1 MKDKKVAPSRLALK
15 VSLISVGMIFD
26 VYVFMQIL
34 GYFRDNAVLG
44 IASVSDL
51 PGYVFNFILFYVV
64 PPAVV
69 FGLVLYFA
77 ARPFESALNRLRSD
91 SSLGEEETE
100 RLRVSL
106 LRFSWIVLFLNLFG
120 FAMGYAILVLIEDGI
135 GGFTSPFRLII
146 LVSNIA
152 GAAMYASAQSALH
165 DICFGELRDRLGITG
180 LGNRKRAMRSTSKQ
194 VLHVA
199 IVAVYAATYLQFNM
213 HGLIAYQDLSF
224 QALRSEASGEARA
237 EDVLRAGIVKAVP
250 GVTARKSFT
259 PQDVPLPWDA
269 LADYETRETAVF
281 LLTAFFLAVVC
292 ILVQGARS
300 LEMKGQISALNE
312 RLLDVIEGGGDLTK
326 RLSLR
331 SMDEFGQLA
340 DSVNRLMDR
349 FRSLIYRIGAA
360 AAETR
365 EAAQSIDSVMKGSET
380 ATMNVIESVVSLSS
394 SIDKQ
399 ATESRILKDSLESL
413 RAAARA
419 VAGAVD
425 SQRRFTDETASAMEE
440 MSANIRSVESMTHRS
455 GAVTSDLAAKGN
467 SGNSSVHE
475 AAKAIKDI
483 EKSAADVLKVLGSL
497 SRIAGDTNLLAM
509 NAAIEAAHAGTSG
522 AGFAVVAGEVRSL
535 AASAAKET
543 KKIKDLVLEMDGR
556 VHKGVASSEAT
567 SQAFLSLSGG
577 IAEAASIS
585 AEIASAMKEQSAGT
599 SSVES
604 SINQVQENSRIV
616 RERMEIQE
624 RETTL
629 MASGLEETLSRF
641 SSIASSAKAQADAM
655 QGLQQAFS
663 AVRREV
669 DRNLDASG
677 ALEKELLGYKV

>member
-1 MKDKKVAPSRLALK
+1 
-15 VSLISVGMIFD
+15 
-26 VYVFMQIL
+26 
-34 GYFRDNAVLG
+34 
-44 IASVSDL
+44 
-51 PGYVFNFILFYVV
+51 
-64 PPAVV
+64 
-69 FGLVLYFA
+69 
-77 ARPFESALNRLRSD
+77 
-91 SSLGEEETE
+91 
-100 RLRVSL
+100 
-106 LRFSWIVLFLNLFG
+106 
-120 FAMGYAILVLIEDGI
+120 
-135 GGFTSPFRLII
+135 
-146 LVSNIA
+146 
-152 GAAMYASAQSALH
+152 
-165 DICFGELRDRLGITG
+165 
-180 LGNRKRAMRSTSKQ
+180 
-194 VLHVA
+194 
-199 IVAVYAATYLQFNM
+199 
-213 HGLIAYQDLSF
+213 
-224 QALRSEASGEARA
+224 
-237 EDVLRAGIVKAVP
+237 
-250 GVTARKSFT
+250 
-259 PQDVPLPWDA
+259 
-269 LADYETRETAVF
+269 
-281 LLTAFFLAVVC
+281 
-292 ILVQGARS
+292 
-300 LEMKGQISALNE
+300 MKGQISALNE
-312 RLLDVIEGGGDLTK
+312 RLDVIEGGGDLTK

-509 NAAIEAAHAGTSG
+509 NAAIEAAHAGKSG

-535 AASAAKET
+535 AASAANET

-641 SSIASSAKAQADAM
+641 SSIASSARPRPMPCRGCNRLSRPSAARSTATSTQAAPWKRSCSDTRCSVGCYSFAISFLRIPYRAM
-655 QGLQQAFS
+655 ESSLERSMHREILEGISRALSSSFS
-663 AVRREV
+663 PPGVKLTVRF
-669 DRNLDASG
+669 LSSSG
-677 ALEKELLGYKV
+677 SRSLEINPFS